1 MILLRNIDLAFNQS
15 IIEKRSMK
23 NIIHEIKI
31 SFVCFML
38 RFIKSVTTYFA
49 NITIILVKL
58 HISAY

>member
-1 MILLRNIDLAFNQS
+1 
-15 IIEKRSMK
+15 MK

-31 SFVCFML
+31 SFVSFML

-49 NITIILVKL
+49 NIIIILVKL